1 MAPYILFGCPGGGKY
16 QGCAKQYKIVPYKM
30 RRKLWFSRFDRIPYH
45 IVTYDCALTALG
57 ISLALAQ
64 DLVAAALVHGH
75 GTLGATVALFPKP
88 PEDENGE

>member
-1 MAPYILFGCPGGGKY
+1 MPHC
-16 QGCAKQYKIVPYKM
+16 
-30 RRKLWFSRFDRIPYH
+30 
-45 IVTYDCALTALG
+45 TYDCALTALG

-88 PEDENGE
+88 PEDENGEAEHS